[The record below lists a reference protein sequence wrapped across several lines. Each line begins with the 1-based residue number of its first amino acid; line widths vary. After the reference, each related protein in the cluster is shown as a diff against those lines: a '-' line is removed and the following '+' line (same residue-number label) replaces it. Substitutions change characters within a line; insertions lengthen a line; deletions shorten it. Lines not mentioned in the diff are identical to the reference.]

1 MTYLIAE
8 VQALVN
14 GQHLASRPAPRRTW
28 RDRAC
33 EGSLQT
39 QACLACNL
47 GRVAADE
54 ILIDR
59 LIAARQVQARIQGVA

>member
-1 MTYLIAE
+1 MRVVVNPINPIHVNRSWRE
-8 VQALVN
+8 RVQEGNLN
-14 GQHLASRPAPRRTW
+14 RR
-28 RDRAC
+28 A
-33 EGSLQT
+33 
-39 QACLACNL
+39 ALACNL